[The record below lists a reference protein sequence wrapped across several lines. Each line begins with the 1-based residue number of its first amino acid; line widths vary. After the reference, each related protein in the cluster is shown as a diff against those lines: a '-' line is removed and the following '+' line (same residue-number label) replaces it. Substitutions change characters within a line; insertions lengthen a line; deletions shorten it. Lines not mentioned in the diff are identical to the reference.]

1 MYWTVTGSCGL
12 VELDQAPIRAS
23 LGSEFGGEE
32 FLERV
37 GFGQRQEK
45 IGERV
50 AEGVSDDQFGGCKRT
65 VFRAQPTAKEAP
77 HGARMEDGQV
87 LQ

>member
-1 MYWTVTGSCGL
+1 L
-12 VELDQAPIRAS
+12 VEWDQAQIGAS
-23 LGSEFGGEE
+23 FRGEFGGEE

-37 GFGQRQEK
+37 VNGQRQEK

-50 AEGVSDDQFGGCKRT
+50 TESVSDDQFGGSERM
-65 VFRAQPTAKEAP
+65 VFSAQPTAKEAP
-77 HGARMEDGQV
+77 HGAVMKDGQV